1 MKYAFLFFLLVNGR
15 VNGQNSGPR
24 LTGMGSGGIA
34 VTDIWALQQNPAGI
48 AELKR
53 PMLAVAY
60 EQHFL
65 DPEVST
71 QCAVFILPYLRN
83 VIGISAEKYGFSEF
97 KEQKVGISYAKSFGD
112 SFRLAIGLRYNQLNV
127 SQYGSAKAF
136 TIEMGFQLK
145 VNRALTIASHIANPN
160 QSQYNNLPGSTLP
173 VKLTVGGSFRFSDRL
188 LMIADVRKFLKYPM
202 DGMTGIEYN
211 FIKWFSLRGGVSM
224 NPFKQYTGFGINYN
238 QMQLDVSVASHP
250 SLGYSP
256 QIALGYEF

>member
-1 MKYAFLFFLLVNGR
+1 MKYAFLFLLLIHGG
-15 VNGQNSGPR
+15 VNGQNPGPR
-24 LTGMGSGGIA
+24 LSGMGSGGTA
-34 VTDIWALQQNPAGI
+34 VSDIWSVQQNPAGI

-53 PMLAVAY
+53 PMLAVAF

-65 DPEVST
+65 DPEVNT
-71 QCAVFILPYLRN
+71 QSAVFIVPYHRN
-83 VIGISAEKYGFSEF
+83 VFGISVERYGFSEF
-97 KEQKVGISYAKSFGD
+97 NDQKVGISYAKRFGD
-112 SFRLAIGLRYNQLNV
+112 SFRMAIGLRYYQLNV

-145 VNRALTIASHIANPN
+145 VTGAFTIASHIANPN
-160 QSQYNNLPGSTLP
+160 QSQYKNLPGSTLP

-188 LMIADVRKFLKYPM
+188 FLIADVRKYLKYPI
-202 DGMTGIEYN
+202 DGMTGIEYDI
-211 FIKWFSLRGGVSM
+211 IKWFSMRGGVSM

-238 QMQLDVSVASHP
+238 KMRLDVSVASHP